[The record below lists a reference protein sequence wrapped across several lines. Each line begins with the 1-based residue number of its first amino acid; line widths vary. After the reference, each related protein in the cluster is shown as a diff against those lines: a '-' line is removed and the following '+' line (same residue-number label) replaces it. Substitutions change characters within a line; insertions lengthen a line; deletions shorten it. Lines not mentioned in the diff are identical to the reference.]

1 MKALAATPRLALAL
15 AALTPAAAQAQ
26 LSDGVVRIGDLGDM
40 AGVYSDI
47 GGRAAIESARMA
59 IEDYGGTVL
68 GQPIE
73 LLSADHQNKADI
85 AATKAREWYE
95 NDGVDLI
102 VDLVTSSAA
111 LAVFEVSRQVEKPA
125 IVSGAATS
133 RLTNEDCQPFGAH
146 WVYDTYAMATGTARE
161 VLAQGGESWFFLTV
175 DYAYGH
181 SLEDDVKQVLAA
193 NGGTVVGSVY
203 HPFPTADFSSYLLQ
217 AQSSGAEVVALA
229 NAGQDTINSIRQ
241 AKEFGISDMGQTL
254 VGLLVF
260 ISDAHALGPEIAQ
273 GLLLTTGFYWDLDE
287 RTRDF
292 SLRLNERAG
301 VMPTMNHAGIYSSIT
316 HYLRAVEAT
325 GTDEP
330 KAVMAKMCEMP
341 VDFFGKEGY
350 LRADGRMVH
359 EMYLARV
366 KSPAQSTGEWDLY
379 EILRTIP
386 GEQAFR
392 PAAESAC
399 PLLKP

>member
-1 MKALAATPRLALAL
+1 MKALVATLRLALAL

-47 GGRAAIESARMA
+47 SGRASIESARMA

-73 LLSADHQNKADI
+73 LLTADHQNKPDI

-102 VDLVTSSAA
+102 VDLSTSSAA

-161 VLAQGGESWFFLTV
+161 VLAQGGDSWFFLTV

-181 SLEDDVKQVLAA
+181 SLEADVKRVLAA

-217 AQSSGAEVVALA
+217 AQASGAEVVALA
-229 NAGQDTINSIRQ
+229 NAGQDMINSIRQ
-241 AKEFGISDMGQTL
+241 AKEFGISDRGQTL

-292 SLRLNERAG
+292 SLRLNERTG
-301 VMPTMNHAGIYSSIT
+301 VMPTMDHAGIYSSIT

-330 KAVMAKMCEMP
+330 KAVMAKMREMP

>member
-1 MKALAATPRLALAL
+1 
-15 AALTPAAAQAQ
+15 
-26 LSDGVVRIGDLGDM
+26 
-40 AGVYSDI
+40 
-47 GGRAAIESARMA
+47 
-59 IEDYGGTVL
+59 
-68 GQPIE
+68 
-73 LLSADHQNKADI
+73 
-85 AATKAREWYE
+85 
-95 NDGVDLI
+95 
-102 VDLVTSSAA
+102 
-111 LAVFEVSRQVEKPA
+111 
-125 IVSGAATS
+125 
-133 RLTNEDCQPFGAH
+133 
-146 WVYDTYAMATGTARE
+146 
-161 VLAQGGESWFFLTV
+161 LTV

-181 SLEDDVKQVLAA
+181 SLEDDVKRVLAA
-193 NGGTVVGSVY
+193 NGGSVVGSVY

-217 AQSSGAEVVALA
+217 AQASGAEVVALA

-260 ISDAHALGPEIAQ
+260 ISDAHALGAEIAQ

-287 RTRDF
+287 RTRAF
-292 SLRLNERAG
+292 GVRLHERTG
-301 VMPTMNHAGIYSSIT
+301 MMPTMNHAGIYSSIT

-325 GTDEP
+325 GTDEA
-330 KAVMAKMCEMP
+330 KAVMAKMREMP
-341 VDFFGKEGY
+341 VDFFGKEGR

-392 PAAESAC
+392 PAAESLC